1 MRCPYCDHDE
11 SRVTDSR
18 EATDG
23 IRRRREC
30 GRCGLRFTTVER
42 VQTASLLVV
51 KRDGRREEFKRDKVR
66 TGILHA
72 CTKRPVSV
80 EAIDGL
86 VDQVER
92 ELSSLSRAE
101 VPGAM
106 IGQLVMEGLRSL
118 DHVAYVRF
126 ASVYRNFT
134 DLESFAK
141 EVEALQR
148 EPDGNPASPLEAQL
162 SLPMAGEGT
171 KEKPVGTVFIGLA
184 HEGGG
189 EIKHLSR
196 SWGDREQIRAVSGQA
211 ALDFL
216 RRFLVAL

>member
-23 IRRRREC
+23 VRRRREC
-30 GRCGLRFTTVER
+30 ARCGLRFTTVER
-42 VQTASLLVV
+42 VQSTSLLVV
-51 KRDGRREEFKRDKVR
+51 KRDGRREEFNAEKVR
-66 TGILHA
+66 AGVLHA

-86 VDQVER
+86 VEQVER
-92 ELSSLSRAE
+92 GLTSLGKPE
-101 VPGAM
+101 VPGAV
-106 IGQLVMEGLRSL
+106 IGQLVMEGLKTL

-148 EPDGNPASPLEAQL
+148 EPEPNPDGALQAQM
-162 SLPMAGEGT
+162 SLPLSKDET
-171 KEKPVGTVFIGLA
+171 KENTPKRTKKSA
-184 HEGGG
+184 
-189 EIKHLSR
+189 K
-196 SWGDREQIRAVSGQA
+196 
-211 ALDFL
+211 
-216 RRFLVAL
+216 

>member
-18 EATDG
+18 EASDG
-23 IRRRREC
+23 VRRRREC

-42 VQTASLLVV
+42 VQTTSLLVV
-51 KRDGRREEFKRDKVR
+51 KRDGRREEFNGDKVR
-66 TGILHA
+66 AGVLHA

-86 VDQVER
+86 VEQVER
-92 ELSSLSRAE
+92 GLASLGKAE
-101 VPGAM
+101 VPGAV
-106 IGQLVMEGLRSL
+106 IGQLVMEGLKTL
-118 DHVAYVRF
+118 DHVAYVRY

-148 EPDGNPASPLEAQL
+148 EPDPNPAAALQAQL
-162 SLPMAGEGT
+162 SLPMAGDET
-171 KEKPVGTVFIGLA
+171 RQKP
-184 HEGGG
+184 
-189 EIKHLSR
+189 R
-196 SWGDREQIRAVSGQA
+196 RRAKKSG
-211 ALDFL
+211 
-216 RRFLVAL
+216 

>member
-18 EATDG
+18 EASDG
-23 IRRRREC
+23 VRRRREC
-30 GRCGLRFTTVER
+30 ARCGLRFSTTER
-42 VQTASLLVV
+42 VQTTSLLVV
-51 KRDGRREEFKRDKVR
+51 KRDGRREEFNAEKVR
-66 TGILHA
+66 AGVLHA

-86 VDQVER
+86 VEQVER
-92 ELSSLSRAE
+92 GLTGLGKAE
-101 VPGAM
+101 VPVAV
-106 IGQLVMEGLRSL
+106 IGQLVMEGLKTL

-148 EPDGNPASPLEAQL
+148 EPDPNPSGALQAQM
-162 SLPMAGEGT
+162 SLPMSRDETEENPPKRRKKST
-171 KEKPVGTVFIGLA
+171 K
-184 HEGGG
+184 
-189 EIKHLSR
+189 
-196 SWGDREQIRAVSGQA
+196 
-211 ALDFL
+211 
-216 RRFLVAL
+216 

>member
-18 EATDG
+18 DASG
-23 IRRRREC
+23 GVRRRREC
-30 GRCGLRFTTVER
+30 SRCGLRFTTVER
-42 VQTASLLVV
+42 VQTTSLLVV
-51 KRDGRREEFKRDKVR
+51 KRDGRREEFNAEKVR
-66 TGILHA
+66 AGVLHA

-86 VDQVER
+86 VEQVER
-92 ELSSLSRAE
+92 GLASLGKAE
-101 VPGAM
+101 VPGAV
-106 IGQLVMEGLRSL
+106 IGQLVMEGLKTL

-148 EPDGNPASPLEAQL
+148 EPEPNPVGALQAQM
-162 SLPMAGEGT
+162 SLPLSRDET
-171 KEKPVGTVFIGLA
+171 KENPPK
-184 HEGGG
+184 
-189 EIKHLSR
+189 
-196 SWGDREQIRAVSGQA
+196 
-211 ALDFL
+211 
-216 RRFLVAL
+216 RRKKSAK